1 MNYPDFG
8 DLFADLAAA
17 GRQGGSVANL
27 LMGDYAGLARER
39 GGHLAWTQLAGLLE
53 IIDEGLISHNQ
64 AADVLEELYKS
75 DFSARQ
81 IVQKKAGRWLPI
93 RISCGR

>member
-1 MNYPDFG
+1 MRLHFFVNYPDFG

-39 GGHLAWTQLAGLLE
+39 GGIWPGR
-53 IIDEGLISHNQ
+53 SWQ
-64 AADVLEELYKS
+64 ACLKL
-75 DFSARQ
+75 
-81 IVQKKAGRWLPI
+81 
-93 RISCGR
+93 

>member
-1 MNYPDFG
+1 M
-8 DLFADLAAA
+8 
-17 GRQGGSVANL
+17 
-27 LMGDYAGLARER
+27 
-39 GGHLAWTQLAGLLE
+39 AWTQLAGLLE

-81 IVQKKAGRWLPI
+81 IVQKKGWQVVADPDQLREIVEKVLADNPPQAVARYRQGGGQTARFLRGGR
-93 RISCGR
+93 